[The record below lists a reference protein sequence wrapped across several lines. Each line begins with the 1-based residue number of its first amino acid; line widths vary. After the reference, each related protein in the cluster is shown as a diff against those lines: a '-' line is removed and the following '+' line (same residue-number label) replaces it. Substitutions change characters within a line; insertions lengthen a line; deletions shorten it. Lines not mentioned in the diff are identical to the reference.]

1 MRRGYN
7 QLIRV
12 EAIAKR
18 YEGREWKEIQDAIGQ
33 KFGLKPS
40 IRQMQKWFEDYQ
52 ATTDD
57 PTGSKHIA
65 KVIQDAAEL
74 AKPVAQAKMMLDV
87 MPLWSKLQER
97 HNMAAVDAGWI
108 AFLSL
113 FEAQI
118 GRRNFDRI
126 LKKYREIRDDI
137 IV

>member
-7 QLIRV
+7 QHIRA

-33 KFGLKPS
+33 KFGLRPS

-52 ATTDD
+52 ATSDD
-57 PTGSKHIA
+57 PTGGKYLA
-65 KVIQDAAEL
+65 RVIEDVAEQ

-87 MPLWSKLQER
+87 MPLWSRLQER
-97 HNMAAVDAGWI
+97 HNLAPVDAGWI
-108 AFLSL
+108 AVLSF

-118 GRRNFDRI
+118 GRRRFDRI
-126 LKKYREIRDDI
+126 LKKYREIRDHI
-137 IV
+137 AV

>member
-7 QLIRV
+7 QNIRA

-18 YEGREWKEIQDAIGQ
+18 YEGREWKEIQDSIEQ

-57 PTGSKHIA
+57 PTGGKHIT
-65 KVIQDAAEL
+65 KVIEDVAEL

-87 MPLWSKLQER
+87 MPLWSKLQEQY
-97 HNMAAVDAGWI
+97 NMAAVDASWI
-108 AFLSL
+108 AILSF

-118 GRRNFDRI
+118 GRRSFDRI
-126 LKKYREIRDDI
+126 LKKYREIRDNI
-137 IV
+137 KV